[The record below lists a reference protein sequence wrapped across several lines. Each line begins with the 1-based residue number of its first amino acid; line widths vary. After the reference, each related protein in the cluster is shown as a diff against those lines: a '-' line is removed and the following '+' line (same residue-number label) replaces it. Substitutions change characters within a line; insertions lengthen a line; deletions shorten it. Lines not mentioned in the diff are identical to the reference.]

1 MCDVNKQQ
9 LSYVRQRF
17 STTPAL
23 FRNIKHKMHPMIRII
38 TIRATRLQ
46 VMYNKSLVF
55 VSLLVVEIVVVGVV
69 VVRASVVGTSVVG
82 VSFVG
87 ISVVLIS
94 VAVDSDLAFVLAAA
108 FGPIFIVL

>member
-1 MCDVNKQQ
+1 M
-9 LSYVRQRF
+9 
-17 STTPAL
+17 TME
-23 FRNIKHKMHPMIRII
+23 MHPMIRIN

-69 VVRASVVGTSVVG
+69 VVRASVVGTSVVA

-87 ISVVLIS
+87 ISVVGIKKL
-94 VAVDSDLAFVLAAA
+94 
-108 FGPIFIVL
+108 FGANEFPFFQRVIIVCIQP